1 MKESNI
7 KSKFTFLIL
16 LFILIIGIYLLYSNQ
31 LASNNKG
38 KILYAECYYEYM
50 DKYNKLTEG
59 IDETN
64 AYEKVPLL
72 YNDDNK
78 KLIEEMG
85 DKLNEYDD
93 KLVRYEDYYIA
104 FFDFTQLYENLKN
117 DFYQLEKWNELS
129 YMEQIKITTS
139 FILSNF

>member
-1 MKESNI
+1 MKKLN
-7 KSKFTFLIL
+7 SKCKIIL
-16 LFILIIGIYLLYSNQ
+16 LITLFALIIAIYLIYSNQ
-31 LASNNKG
+31 LANNNKG
-38 KILYAECYYEYM
+38 KILYAECYNKYM

-85 DKLNEYDD
+85 EILNEYDD
-93 KLVRYEDYYIA
+93 KLVRYEDYYMA
-104 FFDFTQLYENLKN
+104 YFYFTELYENLKN
-117 DFYQLEKWNELS
+117 DFYQIEKWDELS
-129 YMEQIKITTS
+129 YMEQIPITAS
-139 FILSNF
+139 FILSDF

>member
-1 MKESNI
+1 MKKLN
-7 KSKFTFLIL
+7 SKCKIIL
-16 LFILIIGIYLLYSNQ
+16 LITLFALIIAIYLIYSNQ
-31 LASNNKG
+31 LASNKG
-38 KILYAECYYEYM
+38 KILYAECYNEYM

-85 DKLNEYDD
+85 DILNEYDD
-93 KLVRYEDYYIA
+93 KLVQYEDYYIA